1 LKKYSFKQFHLI
13 FCTFSAN
20 SYALSSE
27 MRITILILDS
37 SRLLWLF
44 DSIIN
49 HSLIPTSHTTC
60 DLLSTS
66 VVSSWTA
73 HKQLIIA
80 YKIVFEMFVTVVTD
94 KNGAWI
100 VQDEQQTV
108 ETDQKVAFG
117 EKLTILQ
124 TAIE

>member
-1 LKKYSFKQFHLI
+1 MKKYSFKQFHLT
-13 FCTFSAN
+13 FCIYSAN
-20 SYALSSE
+20 SYTFSSE
-27 MRITILILDS
+27 IRIAILTLGS
-37 SRLLWLF
+37 SRLWLF

-49 HSLIPTSHTTC
+49 HSLIPTSSHTTHTTR

-73 HKQLIIA
+73 HKQLIVTF
-80 YKIVFEMFVTVVTD
+80 KIVFEMFVTVVTD

-117 EKLTILQ
+117 KKLAIL
-124 TAIE
+124 